1 MILQSP
7 NHLVCPQEALGAHG
21 AGGGP
26 GAQEDMPGSAQGEDS
41 GEGSAE
47 YYSSYGGDFEK
58 VTKGIN
64 SWNSLMQ
71 VRWGGYFGPSGR
83 PGPANHDG
91 SGTWHLAPG
100 TCRLALG
107 TWHLLLGT

>member
-58 VTKGIN
+58 VTKRDKFLELFNAG
-64 SWNSLMQ
+64 SMGW
-71 VRWGGYFGPSGR
+71 VFR
-83 PGPANHDG
+83 PLRSAWPCK
-91 SGTWHLAPG
+91 S
-100 TCRLALG
+100 
-107 TWHLLLGT
+107 

>member
-64 SWNSLMQ
+64 SWNSLCRYDGVGISAPQ
-71 VRWGGYFGPSGR
+71 VG
-83 PGPANHDG
+83 
-91 SGTWHLAPG
+91 LALQIMMVQVPG
-100 TCRLALG
+100 T
-107 TWHLLLGT
+107 